1 MSGSIS
7 KKLEDYEAFLKEQEK
22 KSKADIILFSDLRYV
37 TRKPIHYFDIEDVVP
52 TDGQLKRVKKKKGK
66 KPKNKKKK

>member
-1 MSGSIS
+1 MSTTIS

-22 KSKADIILFSDLRYV
+22 KSRAEIKLYTDLRYV

-52 TDGQLKRVKKKKGK
+52 TEGQLKRAKKKKGR
-66 KPKNKKKK
+66 KPKNKKK